1 MNGQDRQGKRIMDR
15 KLNINVT
22 IEGIQLPLTVAN
34 TEEEKVYRDASSL
47 IQNRLKVLR
56 DTYPTLPND
65 KYYYAMAM
73 LNTAVD
79 AVRASMR
86 TDSAP
91 FMEAIKDLE
100 AEMDGI
106 LR

>member
-1 MNGQDRQGKRIMDR
+1 MDKR
-15 KLNINVT
+15 LNINVT
-22 IEGIQLPLTVAN
+22 IEGIRLPLTVAN
-34 TEEEKVYRDASSL
+34 TEEEKVYRDAASL
-47 IQNRLKVLR
+47 IQNRIKVLR
-56 DTYPTLPND
+56 DTYPALPNE

-79 AVRASMR
+79 AVRASNR

-100 AEMDGI
+100 AEMEAV
-106 LR
+106 LK